1 MAYAPAS
8 HEEIAQ
14 SRPRIRRDVL
24 FTRTPSGVLFHN
36 AHGGFNVVTQSAY
49 RFAALIVPHLDGER
63 RVEEL
68 CAGLGDK
75 QRDMV
80 VQLVRALY
88 ARGFARDAGLVPP
101 ADAVSAQVVKRF
113 AHQLDYLDHYA
124 DDAPG
129 RFLRFRSTPVAV
141 LGDDA
146 LARWAALGLLRN
158 GCAAVAVTEPDMA
171 HDVLSHELHGVEGTA
186 DLDAEAAALAEAGC
200 APLLVRLPAPATA
213 ASPAEVPPAAGVSS
227 ADGTYGWQD
236 LDGWDTVLVTGAS
249 GRRQLLRLLAEGVP
263 TGRRLLGAWTFG
275 HRAVVGPVMTAGA
288 PGCWCCAV
296 LRLGAGSDAADS
308 AELWASVG
316 PAAPLGAPA
325 PDLTGPLAGML
336 GNLLAFE
343 VFRLTTEALPAETR
357 HQIVVQDLDSLDVL
371 TEPLLPH
378 PRCPYCAA
386 GETGVAEEAG
396 GAEDSGGIENT
407 GAAEGLGGAGTSDAN
422 ETSAANETSGGPEN
436 SDGPGSFRAIKGIV
450 SVAGVVGAVVERAT
464 AAAADTGAAE
474 PAALPGEMLRTPH
487 PDDEP
492 VAAPADGAADED
504 TAKTLLAAL
513 EQRSVLVHERA
524 GVFTAFADE
533 DWEQTPLKVSTV
545 LLGIVPGR
553 TRRISAADV
562 HTVAGA
568 RLTALFRAA
577 EVYAEHVVPPRVL
590 DAHALRAATGKW
602 TRVAPAELAVSSG
615 LDVPADRVAHW
626 SEALSLTD
634 GRTVLVPAGA
644 VRTLSGWNARGLFE
658 RTSAGTGAA
667 GSPRAALTRALSTAL
682 ALDGLR
688 GAVRRDAAL
697 SAVDHS
703 SLADAAGPEVL
714 FLLRSAENLGATVE
728 ILDLTAAGGGLLPV
742 ALARLTDPETG
753 AVRWATG
760 SGLRH
765 RDAVRAALR
774 DLLGAEQLRDAADGP
789 DTGDPLWPDPDACTL
804 VAETAVPLP
813 EAGTTWAAVL
823 DGLAAAGRDAF
834 AVELPTPDLAAGH
847 VHAVRVLLTRGEH
860 CAD

>member
-68 CAGLGDK
+68 CVGLGDK

-88 ARGFARDAGLVPP
+88 ARGFARDAGLTPP
-101 ADAVSAQVVKRF
+101 AVGLSPQVKKRF
-113 AHQLDYLDHYA
+113 SHQLDYLDHYA
-124 DDAPG
+124 DNAPA

-141 LGDDA
+141 LGDGA

-158 GCAAVAVTEPDMA
+158 GCAAVTITEPDLPY
-171 HDVLSHELHGVEGTA
+171 DGLSRELHGVEGTA
-186 DLDAEAAALAEAGC
+186 DLDAEAAALTEAGC
-200 APLLVRLPAPATA
+200 APRLVRLPAPTA
-213 ASPAEVPPAAGVSS
+213 GASPAEVRPAAGTPFD
-227 ADGTYGWQD
+227 DGTYGWQD
-236 LDGWDTVLVTGAS
+236 LDGWDTVLVAGAA

-263 TGRRLLGAWTFG
+263 AGRRLLGAWTFG
-275 HRAVVGPVMTAGA
+275 NRAVVGPVMTAGD

-357 HQIVVQDLDSLDVL
+357 NQIVVQDLDSLDVL

-386 GETGVAEEAG
+386 GETGLAEDAG
-396 GAEDSGGIENT
+396 GTEDGGGIENT
-407 GAAEGLGGAGTSDAN
+407 GAAEGLGGALN
-422 ETSAANETSGGPEN
+422 SAADEN
-436 SDGPGSFRAIKGIV
+436 AGAVKDIAAVTG
-450 SVAGVVGAVVERAT
+450 VAGAEQAT
-464 AAAADTGAAE
+464 VAAADTSSTE

-487 PDDEP
+487 SDDEP
-492 VAAPADGAADED
+492 AVPPADGAADED
-504 TAKTLLAAL
+504 AAKALLAAL

-545 LLGIVPGR
+545 VLGIAPGR

-590 DAHALRAATGKW
+590 GAAALPAAVGKW
-602 TRVAPAELAVSSG
+602 TRVTPAELAVSSG

-634 GRTVLVPAGA
+634 GRIVLVPAGA
-644 VRTLSGWNARGLFE
+644 VRTLGGWNDLGLFE
-658 RTSAGTGAA
+658 RTSAGTGVAA
-667 GSPRAALTRALSTAL
+667 APRPALARALTTAL
-682 ALDGLR
+682 ALDALR
-688 GAVRRDAAL
+688 GAVRRTAPVP
-697 SAVDHS
+697 AVDPS
-703 SLADAAGPEVL
+703 SLTADPEAL
-714 FLLRSAENLGATVE
+714 FLLRSAENLGVDVE
-728 ILDLTAAGGGLLPV
+728 ILDLTAAGDGLLPV
-742 ALARLTDPETG
+742 ALARLTDPATAE
-753 AVRWATG
+753 VRWATG

-765 RDAVRAALR
+765 RDAVLEALR
-774 DLLGAEQLRDAADGP
+774 DLLGAEQLRRAADGP
-789 DTGDPLWPDPDACTL
+789 DTGDPMWADLDAATL
-804 VAETAVPLP
+804 VAEGAVPL
-813 EAGTTWAAVL
+813 ADTDTTWAAVL
-823 DGLAAAGRDAF
+823 DGLAAAGRDAL
-834 AVELPTPDLAAGH
+834 AVPLPAPDLAAGH
-847 VHAVRVLLTRGEH
+847 LHAARVLLTRGAP